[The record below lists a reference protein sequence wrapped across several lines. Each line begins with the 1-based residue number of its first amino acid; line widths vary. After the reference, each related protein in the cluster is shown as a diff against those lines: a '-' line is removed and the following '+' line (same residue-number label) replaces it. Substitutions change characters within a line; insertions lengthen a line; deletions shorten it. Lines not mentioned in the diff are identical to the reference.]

1 MFQLF
6 GFGGLSCPR
15 CAHKNDDASGYCAKC
30 GLTLG
35 APHSEP
41 VLRENRWVAA
51 PDELAVFFGVRELSG
66 VFNKTLRVPAASR
79 AYILQG
85 DQATEVPQGEYEIEG
100 FFSRLNHLLRDRHAE
115 ILITR
120 MTALPIEFDFGDL
133 SSAEHLQVSAR
144 FTVSVGIER
153 VPAFAQHFMS
163 APGTVTTRHLHDLL
177 APSVRQLAAE
187 FVGARS
193 LRDMAGNPELRPQ
206 LDERLQAALKMRLA
220 QYGLAVAQV
229 DTLALRHDKYDAHRA
244 RIGTL
249 WLVVDERHVQLE
261 HVKQL
266 DQLYDEQEWQGIWRQ
281 EQNMRL
287 EYRRAELRQDAGVE
301 KAELAQQEAERVQA
315 IRARQVDLYGRI
327 LESKSRKQALDRG
340 AGAALTE
347 LEHEL
352 AAKNAA
358 RAGELEA
365 WEHVRALAAIK
376 MRTELE
382 LAQQDGREQSQLAQ
396 QRFSHQLH
404 LQQIEIQIA
413 QALAIEDEAYRR
425 AQLNRLRQSQADA
438 AQREAQIES
447 EQHKARWQGAALET
461 AARKREAERVQE
473 WQDQLQ
479 LGQQR
484 ELLRADGVK
493 DAAAQVQVAEIKQKI
508 DALERTG
515 AQSDAIAQYEKLLR
529 TIEADGIH
537 ARQLQQQHQQGQ
549 LDQLDID
556 EQRQILTRQERETQ
570 WQRQLQALAHAR
582 DQDYAR
588 WKGEYD
594 VLLARQG
601 HVAELARIDIERI
614 GAIGNLSDTGK
625 VALADAPNA
634 AALAQ
639 ILKTQVQAGMSAEQ
653 IHALAAV
660 AAAEHSIAPLE
671 ALRMAHERVLEERA
685 HMEAQADKDRRHQLD
700 LINLQNTA
708 HNHAL
713 SAQAQLGVGV
723 AQAGGGQHS
732 HHPQQISHPQQHTH
746 VHLAPAALCGNGHP
760 AGPSDKFCAVC
771 GAPLQPR

>member
-1 MFQLF
+1 MFQMF
-6 GFGGLSCPR
+6 GFGGVKCPR
-15 CAHKNDDASGYCAKC
+15 CEHKNADASGYCGAC

-41 VLRENRWVAA
+41 VLRENRWVPAA
-51 PDELAVFFGVRELSG
+51 DELAVFFGVRELSG

-85 DQATEVPQGEYEIEG
+85 DKATEVPQGEYEIEG
-100 FFSRLNHLLRDRHAE
+100 FFTRLNHLLRDQHAE

-120 MTALPIEFDFGDL
+120 MTALPVAFEFADL
-133 SSAEHLQVSAR
+133 ATAEYLKVSAR
-144 FTVSVGIER
+144 FTVSIKVEQ
-153 VPAFAQHFMS
+153 VAAFAQHFMT
-163 APGTVTTRHLHDLL
+163 APGTVTTQHLHDLL
-177 APSVRQLAAE
+177 APSVRQLAGE
-187 FVGARS
+187 FVGGRS
-193 LRDMAGNPELRPQ
+193 MRDMAGNAELRAQ
-206 LDERLQAALKMRLA
+206 LDERLQGALKLRLA
-220 QYGLAVAQV
+220 QYGLAAVRV
-229 DTLALRHDKYDAHRA
+229 DTLALRHDKFDANRA
-244 RIGTL
+244 RVGTL
-249 WLVVDERHVQLE
+249 WLVADERHAQLE

-281 EQNMRL
+281 EQTMRL
-287 EYRRAELRQDAGVE
+287 DYRRAELRQDASVE

-327 LESKSRKQALDRG
+327 LESTSRKQALERG
-340 AGAALTE
+340 AGATLAE

-352 AAKNAA
+352 AQQNAV
-358 RAGELEA
+358 RADAAAG
-365 WEHVRALAAIK
+365 WQHVRALAGIK

-382 LAQQDGREQSQLAQ
+382 LAQQSGREQMQLAQ

-404 LQQIEIQIA
+404 LQQIDNQIA
-413 QALAIEDEAYRR
+413 QALVIEDEAYRR
-425 AQLNRLRQSQADA
+425 AQLTRLRQSQAEA
-438 AQREAQIES
+438 AQREAQMEA
-447 EQHKARWQGAALET
+447 EQHKARWQGAALES

-484 ELLRADGVK
+484 DLLRADAVK
-493 DAAAQVQVAEIKQKI
+493 DAATQVQVAEVGDKI
-508 DALERTG
+508 EALKRAG
-515 AQSDAIAQYEKLLR
+515 AQAEAIAQHEKLLR
-529 TIEADGIH
+529 TIEADAIH
-537 ARQLQQQHQQGQ
+537 ARQLQQNQHKTQ

-556 EQRQILTRQERETQ
+556 EQRQILSQQEQEAQ
-570 WQRQLQALAHAR
+570 WQRQLQALAQAR

-594 VLLARQG
+594 LLIARQA
-601 HVAELARIDIERI
+601 HAAELARIDIERI
-614 GAIGNLSDTGK
+614 ETIGQLSDTGK

-660 AAAEHSIAPLE
+660 AAAENSIAPLD

-700 LINLQNTA
+700 LINLQNAA
-708 HNHAL
+708 HSHAL

-723 AQAGGGQHS
+723 AQAGATV
-732 HHPQQISHPQQHTH
+732 HHHHGVT
-746 VHLAPAALCGNGHP
+746 ARRCANGHP
-760 AGPSDKFCAVC
+760 AGPDDKFCATC
-771 GAPLQPR
+771 GAPLQP